1 MVDRLAGALNC
12 AYFEASAM
20 TQAII
25 EAVEKA
31 HLKSDLPEISVGD
44 TVDCHLKIVEGNK
57 ERIQKFS
64 GVVLRIQGR
73 GIAKAIL
80 VRRIV
85 ANEGVERL
93 LPLHSPRVAKIEV
106 VRGGHVRRAKLY
118 YLRDRVG
125 KSRRIK
131 DSKVGE
137 VAAATETAPAAETKA

>member
-1 MVDRLAGALNC
+1 
-12 AYFEASAM
+12 M

-93 LPLHSPRVAKIEV
+93 LPLHSPRVAKIDV

-131 DSKVGE
+131 DSKTE
-137 VAAATETAPAAETKA
+137 SSAAETAPAAEAKA